1 MHAMTMVH
9 RTLSM
14 CCPSIHAK
22 RLSALC
28 DAAQAAATGNHLSLS
43 ELGRELSGPASI
55 KHNIKR
61 VDRLLG
67 NTALHAE
74 LPQLY
79 QALAQH
85 YLAHAPMPLILI
97 DWSDLTPDRH
107 WQWLRA
113 SVALSGRSITLYEQV
128 HPLSQSNTPSVH
140 AAFLRQLATMLPL
153 GCIPILVTDAGFRG
167 TWFNLVSRMGWH
179 WVGRIRN
186 RDMVRPVGRSDW
198 VGCKTLYA
206 QADTAA
212 KALGAYE
219 YVRSRPVQCRLVLV
233 KRTPKERH
241 NRSVH
246 GKPVCASRSLK
257 QARCQREPW
266 LLAVCPALA
275 YLSADAVI
283 SLYAQRMQIEE
294 SFRDSKNERL
304 GLGLSASRSRSRERI
319 GVLLLIAAIAS
330 FMLRLIGEIAKH
342 GHLERQCQSNTRT
355 DRAVLSV
362 ITLAR
367 QLIRKRAAD
376 FTSAALNVALRY
388 IQRCCAVPAF

>member
-1 MHAMTMVH
+1 M
-9 RTLSM
+9 
-14 CCPSIHAK
+14 I
-22 RLSALC
+22 
-28 DAAQAAATGNHLSLS
+28 
-43 ELGRELSGPASI
+43 
-55 KHNIKR
+55 
-61 VDRLLG
+61 
-67 NTALHAE
+67 
-74 LPQLY
+74 
-79 QALAQH
+79 
-85 YLAHAPMPLILI
+85 
-97 DWSDLTPDRH
+97 
-107 WQWLRA
+107 
-113 SVALSGRSITLYEQV
+113 
-128 HPLSQSNTPSVH
+128 
-140 AAFLRQLATMLPL
+140 
-153 GCIPILVTDAGFRG
+153 
-167 TWFNLVSRMGWH
+167 
-179 WVGRIRN
+179 
-186 RDMVRPVGRSDW
+186 
-198 VGCKTLYA
+198 
-206 QADTAA
+206 
-212 KALGAYE
+212 
-219 YVRSRPVQCRLVLV
+219 RSRPVQCRLVLV

-330 FMLRLIGEIAKH
+330 FMLRLIGEVAKR